1 MSRPAGTLHHP
12 VNHHSLAIYKGSS
25 WPCLFAGCFWYLLK
39 GMPLVA
45 LVAFLIGFCTLGFS
59 WLVFPFLANGQH
71 RDHLLRQGYLTRE
84 QVDARAVALT

>member
-1 MSRPAGTLHHP
+1 MIEAGDHLWR
-12 VNHHSLAIYKGSS
+12 GR
-25 WPCLFAGCFWYLLK
+25 FR
-39 GMPLVA
+39 